1 MQSNLW
7 LSIQLL
13 SRKVAPVLLRQR
25 LWILAALALCLGLAT
40 VDAYTGKSAALWLC
54 GAMWLLAFACSAM
67 ALIDLAGQIASLANV
82 HLLVLELLSRRLRH
96 YLFHLLCSYL
106 LPVRSLVREYLVPPP
121 LAPSHTP
128 SR

>member
-7 LSIQLL
+7 PSIQFL

-25 LWILAALALCLGLAT
+25 MWILAALALCLLLAT
-40 VDAYTGKSAALWLC
+40 LDANAGKSAALWLC
-54 GAMWLLAFACSAM
+54 VAMWLLAFACSAT
-67 ALIDLAGQIASLANV
+67 ALIYLAGKIASLANV

-121 LAPSHTP
+121 LAPSYAP